1 MYFVYS
7 ILTAAAVI
15 LLSPYLL
22 IRGAG
27 RRQYLKNFPE
37 RMGWR
42 FPQQLASK
50 DSNGPG
56 AIWVHAVSV
65 GEVLA
70 AVPLAR
76 ALKQRFP
83 ERRLAISTTTA
94 TGQALAHE
102 RMKFADAVFYF
113 PLDWQGPVRRALR
126 VANPALIVVFETEI
140 WPNFLREARRQG
152 RPVVFVNGRIS
163 DRSFRSY
170 SRNLR
175 WFGGLLWNFLRQVL
189 GDATLYLMQTEEDA
203 KRVRALGAPSNRVL
217 VAGNMKYDLAPAG
230 ENQFVAWL
238 REERTR
244 SGRSPLLVA
253 GSVMAG
259 EEAAVLEALAVVEK
273 KWGGALLLLAP
284 RKPDRFE
291 AAAALIEQSGR
302 VVVRRSRLALDEI
315 SNAALARGADTPGS
329 VLLLDS
335 IGELAA
341 AYALADAVFIGGSLE
356 PFGGHNPLEAAV
368 AARVPI
374 FGPSMD
380 NFREV
385 AKELVAADAAIV
397 VRSGKELGE
406 AWAALLDDPAR
417 NTRMG
422 HAALE
427 LVERNRGATAATLD
441 HLAELLAK
449 SGAARRS

>member
-7 ILTAAAVI
+7 VLTAAVVI

-22 IRGAG
+22 VRGAG
-27 RRQYLKNFPE
+27 RSQYLKNFPE
-37 RMGWR
+37 RMAWR
-42 FPQQLASK
+42 FPPELASK
-50 DSNGPG
+50 KSVEAG

-83 ERRLAISTTTA
+83 AHRLVISTTTA
-94 TGQALAHE
+94 TGQALARE
-102 RMKFADAVFYF
+102 RMKFADAIFYF
-113 PLDWQGPVRRALR
+113 PLDWQGPVRRALA
-126 VANPALIVVFETEI
+126 VVDPSLVVVFETEI
-140 WPNFLREARRQG
+140 WPNFLRAARRKG
-152 RPVVFVNGRIS
+152 TAVVFVNGRIS

-170 SRNLR
+170 SKTLQR
-175 WFGGLLWNFLRQVL
+175 FGALLNGFLRQVL
-189 GDATLYLMQTEEDA
+189 EDGTLYMMQTEEDA
-203 KRVRALGAPSNRVL
+203 KRVQALGAPSDRVL
-217 VAGNMKYDLAPAG
+217 VAGNMKYDLAPAV
-230 ENQFVAWL
+230 ENPFVEWL
-238 REERTR
+238 REEMTQ
-244 SGRSPLLVA
+244 SWRSPLLVA

-259 EEAAVLEALAVVEK
+259 EEAVVLEALAVVER
-273 KWGGALLLLAP
+273 KWPRAILVLAP

-291 AAAALIEQSGR
+291 AAATLIERAGR
-302 VVVRRSRLALDEI
+302 KVVRRSQLTLDD
-315 SNAALARGADTPGS
+315 SSKGVLARAADVPGS

-341 AYALADAVFIGGSLE
+341 AYALADAVFVGGSLE
-356 PFGGHNPLEAAV
+356 PFGGHNPLEPAV
-368 AARVPI
+368 AARVPV

-406 AWAALLDDPAR
+406 SWAALLDDPAR
-417 NTRMG
+417 DKRMG

-427 LVERNRGATAATLD
+427 FVERNRGATAATLEQ
-441 HLAELLAK
+441 LAAILD
-449 SGAARRS
+449 GQTARTS